1 MYTTRTYTMSLA
13 AAVAALVAPAL
24 LFLGDGTAQAVDP
37 LPEPPSIGDHRLNP
51 PPASGLDSAGPTP
64 RLHWAAR
71 YQSGHITFAPGCPAA
86 DEFVIGDSHPSGCD
100 VMPGP
105 LPGTALGGGAQVDPP
120 VHRGRGA
127 VVLEER
133 LSQRLG

>member
-13 AAVAALVAPAL
+13 AAAAALVAPAL

-64 RLHWAAR
+64 RLHWAGPIPVRAH
-71 YQSGHITFAPGCPAA
+71 HIRPWL
-86 DEFVIGDSHPSGCD
+86 SGC
-100 VMPGP
+100 G
-105 LPGTALGGGAQVDPP
+105 
-120 VHRGRGA
+120 
-127 VVLEER
+127 
-133 LSQRLG
+133 